1 MGYCSIESEGIFRM
15 KHWIAVPAALLAAS
29 LACAGASA
37 DDLNSIHGN
46 MIKTPDV
53 GPVSVPKAAG
63 AGGRTV
69 AEVYAQRAA
78 LKDKPVVVHA
88 KVVKVIAGV
97 MGKNWVHLRDGTG
110 SDGERTNDLVATSK
124 DEPAVGEIVLAKGIV
139 RTDVD
144 LGSGYSYRVLVE
156 DVSFTK

>member
-1 MGYCSIESEGIFRM
+1 MR
-15 KHWIAVPAALLAAS
+15 HWIAVAATLLAAS
-29 LACAGASA
+29 LACAATPA

-53 GPVSVPKAAG
+53 GPVSVAKAAG
-63 AGGRTV
+63 ASGRTV
-69 AEVYAQRAA
+69 AEVYSQSAA

-88 KVVKVIAGV
+88 KVVKVVAGV
-97 MGKNWVHLRDGTG
+97 MGKNWVHLRDGSG
-110 SDGERTNDLVATSK
+110 SDAERTNDLVATSK
-124 DEPAVGEIVLAKGIV
+124 DEPAVGEVVLAKGVV